1 MKLMFRALA
10 LSHTI
15 IRYNNNNFIDNS
27 RDNLITGGERGLKRE
42 KKYKLQERA
51 TLNSILMIFL
61 MLLTRQDNF
70 IIFLHGMQKK

>member
-10 LSHTI
+10 LGHTI

-51 TLNSILMIFL
+51 TLN
-61 MLLTRQDNF
+61 R
-70 IIFLHGMQKK
+70 